1 MKLRDYQEAAIN
13 RIRDSFRQGN
23 KRVLLVSPTGSGKC
37 YGKGTPILM
46 YDGSIKAVEDV
57 VVGDLLMGPDSN
69 PRRVESLAR
78 GREEMFRITPVKG
91 DPFECNRSH
100 ILCLDITPAKNGEQP
115 RRITMSVDEYL
126 NQSAYFKHRAKLWR
140 TGVEFSE
147 EPYDCVIPPYQLGLW
162 LGDGSTLCPEVSCPD
177 MQVLDGWADLAEMY
191 PDRLRAVHLE
201 PSDRVA
207 SMRLSRINGT
217 DQHNLI
223 SSALRDLGLM
233 VEDRFI
239 PHIYKTAPRQ
249 GRMALLAGLIDTDGH
264 LHNGYYEISTK
275 YKSLCD
281 DILFL
286 ARSLGF
292 AAYASS
298 AEKSC
303 QTGASGI
310 YHRVTISGDV
320 DQIPCRVPR
329 KRATPRRQI
338 KRVNVTGFSVQSLGE
353 GDYYGF
359 MLSGPDRMH
368 LLGDF
373 TVGHN
378 TVIFSYVSAGTARNG
393 KRVLIIAHRR
403 ELLKQI
409 SKSLKVAGVKHA
421 VLTADYRGVPQT
433 NVVVASVFTLARRLK
448 RWPKPDLIVGDE
460 CHHFTPDSTWGKV
473 VNHFADAFLLG
484 VTATPER
491 LDGKGLGLMFDDMV
505 LGPSV
510 AELTAQGFLS
520 PADVYAPSIPDLRQ
534 VRSRAGDYAG
544 TDLEVAMV
552 KPSITGS
559 AVSHYTKLAAGKRAC
574 VFCVSVKHAKDVAD
588 DFRRAGYN
596 AHHVDGSMDVA
607 ERDKILEDFER
618 GTVQVLTSCDLISE
632 GFDIPAIEVAIL
644 LRPTQSLS
652 LYLQQVGRAIR
663 IHPDKTSTIVL
674 DHAGNTAR
682 HGFIDEHREWELTD
696 GSVRKKREGDKPPAA
711 RTCPDCYA
719 VHRPAPICPKCGHVY
734 KVNNRKVEQ
743 VEGELVQ
750 ISKSHEA
757 EEAAREQDLTRRFRV
772 LMAVGKNRRY
782 THPDRWAFNV
792 ICGQESARLAKKR
805 DAVHHKLING
815 LTETERDRIWKMTMG
830 TLHHEAA

>member
-23 KRVLLVSPTGSGKC
+23 KRVLLVSPTGSGK
-37 YGKGTPILM
+37 
-46 YDGSIKAVEDV
+46 
-57 VVGDLLMGPDSN
+57 
-69 PRRVESLAR
+69 
-78 GREEMFRITPVKG
+78 
-91 DPFECNRSH
+91 
-100 ILCLDITPAKNGEQP
+100 
-115 RRITMSVDEYL
+115 
-126 NQSAYFKHRAKLWR
+126 
-140 TGVEFSE
+140 
-147 EPYDCVIPPYQLGLW
+147 
-162 LGDGSTLCPEVSCPD
+162 
-177 MQVLDGWADLAEMY
+177 
-191 PDRLRAVHLE
+191 
-201 PSDRVA
+201 
-207 SMRLSRINGT
+207 
-217 DQHNLI
+217 
-223 SSALRDLGLM
+223 
-233 VEDRFI
+233 
-239 PHIYKTAPRQ
+239 
-249 GRMALLAGLIDTDGH
+249 
-264 LHNGYYEISTK
+264 
-275 YKSLCD
+275 
-281 DILFL
+281 
-286 ARSLGF
+286 
-292 AAYASS
+292 
-298 AEKSC
+298 
-303 QTGASGI
+303 
-310 YHRVTISGDV
+310 
-320 DQIPCRVPR
+320 
-329 KRATPRRQI
+329 
-338 KRVNVTGFSVQSLGE
+338 
-353 GDYYGF
+353 
-359 MLSGPDRMH
+359 
-368 LLGDF
+368 
-373 TVGHN
+373 

-830 TLHHEAA
+830 TLRHEAA